1 MRYVT
6 KCTTYLEIDH
16 HWYARVVADLK
27 VVNAYRVYRIVR
39 SVQDLGTQWESARRW
54 CAVVPSL
61 CCFSW
66 W

>member
-27 VVNAYRVYRIVR
+27 VVNAHRVYRIVR
-39 SVQDLGTQWESARRW
+39 SVQDLGT
-54 CAVVPSL
+54 
-61 CCFSW
+61 
-66 W
+66 